1 MLGFEKLATRKGK
14 ETLAMKK
21 ALQVIAG
28 TIAGLA
34 VVFGLVIAVEI
45 FSNWVHPLP
54 PESEYSMEI
63 MCAHVAAYP
72 YWVLAA
78 VVPMWGATA
87 FAGVWVGGRIHRP
100 LDGIG
105 NRGGTSPCR
114 LGFQRVDAA
123 LHALAQRRDADGGNR
138 QPRPRRVD
146 RVQGARRSRF
156 SIHAVALPTII
167 NTINLQLMF

>member
-21 ALQVIAG
+21 DLQVIAG

-34 VVFGLVIAVEI
+34 VVFCLVIAVEI

-72 YWVLAA
+72 HWVLAA

-87 FAGVWVGGRIHRP
+87 FAGVWVAGSIGRWIASAIVAV
-100 LDGIG
+100 L
-105 NRGGTSPCR
+105 
-114 LGFQRVDAA
+114 LLAA
-123 LHALAQRRDADGGNR
+123 LAFNVSMLPYTLWFKGVMPMAAIASLAL
-138 QPRPRRVD
+138 
-146 RVQGARRSRF
+146 GAW
-156 SIHAVALPTII
+156 VACKGQSAAAFRI
-167 NTINLQLMF
+167 MW